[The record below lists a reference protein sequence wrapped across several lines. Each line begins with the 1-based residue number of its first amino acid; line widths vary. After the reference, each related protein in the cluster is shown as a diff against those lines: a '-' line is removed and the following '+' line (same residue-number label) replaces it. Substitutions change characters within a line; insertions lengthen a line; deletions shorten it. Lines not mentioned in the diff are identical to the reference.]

1 MQTKTTLPC
10 FLLLVLVGAA
20 GAGETDAL
28 SRELLADAAARVS
41 LQSGSTAGHDGK
53 FFLASAEG
61 GFRLNISGQIQ
72 VRYHL
77 NLRETTSPDK
87 DITTGFNLRRTK
99 IGFDGVVAG
108 DWEYKLVGAFDRD
121 GGSDFLEDAIL
132 SREFANGITLTWGQF
147 KAPFLREENMSSKAQ
162 LAVERSPMNEAF
174 NQDRTQGVRL
184 GYTGDRFRVVGMV
197 SEGFKTLNT
206 AYYSA
211 KEADIA
217 LTGRAEFRFGDA
229 SWKAYKDF
237 TSFRGGAAGGM
248 VGGAVHWQTAGNT
261 GNTETFSGTP
271 ATETDMLTYTLD
283 VSYEGSGWNLYGAF
297 VGRNTETAGS
307 PDYDDFGALL
317 QGGIFISA
325 QTELFSRWDAV
336 FPDDS
341 RSSGED
347 FHTLTFGA
355 NHYFFPG
362 SHAAKLTADVQWS
375 LDDQVGSGSVV
386 KVNEGIGLLPT
397 TGDDQI
403 SFRLQMQVLF

>member
-1 MQTKTTLPC
+1 
-10 FLLLVLVGAA
+10 
-20 GAGETDAL
+20 
-28 SRELLADAAARVS
+28 
-41 LQSGSTAGHDGK
+41 
-53 FFLASAEG
+53 
-61 GFRLNISGQIQ
+61 
-72 VRYHL
+72 
-77 NLRETTSPDK
+77 
-87 DITTGFNLRRTK
+87 
-99 IGFDGVVAG
+99 
-108 DWEYKLVGAFDRD
+108 
-121 GGSDFLEDAIL
+121 
-132 SREFANGITLTWGQF
+132 
-147 KAPFLREENMSSKAQ
+147 
-162 LAVERSPMNEAF
+162 
-174 NQDRTQGVRL
+174 
-184 GYTGDRFRVVGMV
+184 
-197 SEGFKTLNT
+197 
-206 AYYSA
+206 
-211 KEADIA
+211 
-217 LTGRAEFRFGDA
+217 
-229 SWKAYKDF
+229 YKDF